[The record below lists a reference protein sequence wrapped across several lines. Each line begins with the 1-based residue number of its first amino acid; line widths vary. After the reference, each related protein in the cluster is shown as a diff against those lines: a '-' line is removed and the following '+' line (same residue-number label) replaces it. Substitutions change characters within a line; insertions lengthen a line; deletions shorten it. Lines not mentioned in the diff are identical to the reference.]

1 MSRSVN
7 FKESLTEVLTGK
19 SIILLAGGLL
29 LGAITGSSGYS
40 QVEPF
45 FGGLFTGVLTLFLLE
60 LGLIAGN
67 RIGDLRKAGVRL
79 VIFGVGFPVIAGT
92 LGITVG
98 LLTGLSVGGA
108 TVLGVLS
115 AASSYIAAPAAVRL
129 ALPEASPGIYL
140 TSSLAITFPF
150 NLIIGIPLYS
160 VIAEAIAGGMG
171 L

>member
-1 MSRSVN
+1 
-7 FKESLTEVLTGK
+7 
-19 SIILLAGGLL
+19 
-29 LGAITGSSGYS
+29 
-40 QVEPF
+40 
-45 FGGLFTGVLTLFLLE
+45 
-60 LGLIAGN
+60 LIAGK

-108 TVLGVLS
+108 TILGVLS